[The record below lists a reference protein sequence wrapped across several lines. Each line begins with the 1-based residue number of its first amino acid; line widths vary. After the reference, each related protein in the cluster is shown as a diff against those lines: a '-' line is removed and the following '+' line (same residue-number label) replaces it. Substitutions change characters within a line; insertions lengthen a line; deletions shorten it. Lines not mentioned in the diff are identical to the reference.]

1 VRGRRRVLDEKFE
14 GNENRFQGFVRN
26 DNECRRAILQ
36 SAGLDAGDGEIM
48 DFRARYYG
56 EPDIVCRLADG
67 RCAVIE
73 LAFILS
79 ARHAFKDLA
88 YAADPAASN
97 VAGLIWLCDSV
108 SASVPE
114 MVHYYATKLALD
126 RRITL
131 EILVPQAQRFDGA
144 PPLRFSFD
152 PLLRDLRAGA
162 PRKSHD
168 GVTVLERLAKQY
180 RTSDEIDTVALARI
194 LGVTPTWV
202 TLHAS
207 KPKKRE
213 HAPRLVSLRAPNG
226 SRLRGADGRFLFEL
240 ERVTSFVTDFEQ
252 FVAQVEVPGA
262 TLPLVSARDPR
273 IGVDWLTLEQFRNET
288 PTRQYAAIKRS
299 LGAPLAFCISTS
311 GLGYS
316 LLWPRERSSALRRQ
330 AA

>member
-1 VRGRRRVLDEKFE
+1 MRERRRILDERFE
-14 GNENRFQGFVRN
+14 GNEKQLQRFVRN

-36 SAGLDAGDGEIM
+36 SAGLDGGDAQIV

-73 LAFILS
+73 FAFVLS
-79 ARHAFKDLA
+79 ASHAFKDLA
-88 YAADPAASN
+88 YAADPAAAS

-108 SASVPE
+108 SASVPD
-114 MVHYYATKLALD
+114 MIRYYATKLALD

-131 EILVPQAQRFDGA
+131 EILVPQANHFDGP
-144 PPLRFSFD
+144 PPLRFGFD

-162 PRKSHD
+162 PRNAHD
-168 GVTVLERLAKQY
+168 GATVFERLMERY
-180 RTSDEIDTVALARI
+180 RTSDEIDTPALARI
-194 LGVTPTWV
+194 LGVTTTWV

-207 KPKKRE
+207 KAKKRE
-213 HAPRLVSLRAPNG
+213 HAPRLVSMRAPNG
-226 SRLRGADGRFLFEL
+226 SPLRGPDGRFLFGL
-240 ERVTSFVTDFEQ
+240 EHVTSFVAHLERN
-252 FVAQVEVPGA
+252 VAQFEDLGA

-273 IGVDWLTLEQFRNET
+273 VGVDWLTLEQFRSST
-288 PTRQYAAIKRS
+288 PTRQYAAIKRR
-299 LGAPLAFCISTS
+299 LGAPVAFCISTA

-316 LLWPRERSSALRRQ
+316 LLWPRERSSELRRR